1 MNAPTPD
8 EIDAMTPPSAMDDI
22 RADLDYWQA
31 MWDEMESGEIH
42 PIPEQ
47 PNPQVDPGVS
57 TTAQDVYYDFL
68 DAEHGEEPGL
78 IQEDKTPNP
87 VYPDSQGP
95 DHTTTAAVWVTED
108 IVKEIEDLKDKLF
121 KVENKMA
128 KQMGGGEKWVEKTH
142 DPDHGK
148 LMSEIESLKKRIDK
162 VSSNLGVKDEPS
174 PWEVKRD

>member
-1 MNAPTPD
+1 MTRPTPD

-42 PIPEQ
+42 PSSQSPE
-47 PNPQVDPGVS
+47 PTTNPGEPQ
-57 TTAQDVYYDFL
+57 TAQDLYYDFL
-68 DAEHGEEPGL
+68 DSEYGKEPGL

-121 KVENKMA
+121 KVENQMA
-128 KQMGGGEKWVEKTH
+128 KQMGGGEKWVEKAH

-148 LMSEIESLKKRIDK
+148 LMGEIDSLRKRIEK

-174 PWEVKRD
+174 PWETT